1 MLSIETDN
9 RQSISVVK
17 VKGRVDSETAPEL
30 DDVLT
35 KLLQESRNQIVL
47 NLQGV
52 DYISS
57 AGLRAI
63 VRAYQGAKKLG
74 GDVRLAS
81 ISTPVEVILR
91 TVGMM
96 QMLQMYPTEQEAVAA
111 FWCCLGGQLCGK
123 PMMQM

>member
-9 RQSISVVK
+9 RQSVSVVK
-17 VKGRVDSETAPEL
+17 AKGRVDSETAPEL
-30 DDVLT
+30 DDALT
-35 KLLQESRNQIVL
+35 KLLQENRNQIVL

-57 AGLRAI
+57 AGLRA
-63 VRAYQGAKKLG
+63 VVKAHQAAKKSG

-81 ISTPVEVILR
+81 ISTSVEVILR

-96 QMLQMYPTEQEAVAA
+96 QMLQMYPTEQEAMAA
-111 FWCCLGGQLCGK
+111 F
-123 PMMQM
+123 

>member
-30 DDVLT
+30 DDALT
-35 KLLQESRNQIVL
+35 KLLQANRNQIVL

-57 AGLRAI
+57 AGLRA
-63 VRAYQGAKKLG
+63 VVKAYQAAKKSG
-74 GDVRLAS
+74 WDVRLAS

-96 QMLQMYPTEQEAVAA
+96 QMLQMYPTDQEAVAS
-111 FWCCLGGQLCGK
+111 F
-123 PMMQM
+123 

>member
-30 DDVLT
+30 DDALT
-35 KLLQESRNQIVL
+35 KLLQDQHNQIVL

-52 DYISS
+52 DYMSS
-57 AGLRAI
+57 AGLRAM
-63 VRAYQGAKKLG
+63 VKAYQSAKRSG
-74 GDVRLAS
+74 GNLFLAS
-81 ISTPVEVILR
+81 VSEPVEVILR

-96 QMLQMYPTEQEAVAA
+96 QMLQMYPTEQDAMAA
-111 FWCCLGGQLCGK
+111 F
-123 PMMQM
+123 

>member
-17 VKGRVDSETAPEL
+17 VSGRVDSETAPEL
-30 DDVLT
+30 DDALT
-35 KLLQESRNQIVL
+35 KLLQANRNQIVL

-57 AGLRAI
+57 AGLRA
-63 VRAYQGAKKLG
+63 VVKAYQATKKSG
-74 GDVRLAS
+74 GDLRLAS
-81 ISTPVEVILR
+81 VSQPVEVILR

-96 QMLQMYPTEQEAVAA
+96 QMLQMYPTEQEAMAA
-111 FWCCLGGQLCGK
+111 F
-123 PMMQM
+123 